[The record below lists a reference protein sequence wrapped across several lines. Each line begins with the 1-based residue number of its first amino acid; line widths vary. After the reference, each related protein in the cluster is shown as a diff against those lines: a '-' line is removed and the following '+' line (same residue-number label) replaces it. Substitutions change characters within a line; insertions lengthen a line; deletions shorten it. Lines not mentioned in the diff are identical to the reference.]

1 MESPPNVVTVAVPI
15 TAQEGT
21 FAYVAVKASLHSSD
35 SAVFGLSEAEIKALS
50 ERFSNKSTEIV
61 NGVSIKGPPLEVINS
76 LSLLGYKVVCSTGEG
91 EVVWTL
97 QREV

>member
-21 FAYVAVKASLHSSD
+21 FIYVAVKASLHSSD
-35 SAVFGLSEAEIKALS
+35 SSVFGLSQTEIQALS
-50 ERFSNKSTEIV
+50 ERFSQKVTEIV
-61 NGVSIKGPPLEVINS
+61 NGVIIKGSPLEVINS

-97 QREV
+97 TREV